1 MNEIVLDIETQT
13 GFGAGGCNNR
23 DMKISLVGIYR
34 YDTDKFESYL
44 EKELNELWPILEHSS
59 RIIGYNLDGFDMP
72 ILNNY
77 YAGDITKIP
86 TLDIMDVIYKEL
98 GFRVKLDHVAKA
110 TLNVGKSGTGLQAVT
125 LFNEGKLE
133 ELKDYCLQDVRL
145 TRDIYEYG
153 KQNEKLHYEN
163 KMGKGEVKV
172 NFTPPENQDH
182 SMNLTL
188 PI

>member
-1 MNEIVLDIETQT
+1 MKEIVLDIETQT
-13 GFGAGGCNNR
+13 GFGAGGRNNR

-34 YDTDKFESYL
+34 YETDTYEAFL
-44 EKELNELWPILEHSS
+44 ENELVNLWPILEHST

-77 YAGDITKIP
+77 YPGDITKIP
-86 TLDIMDVIYKEL
+86 TLDIMDVIYKVL
-98 GFRVKLDHVAKA
+98 GFRVKLDDVAKA
-110 TLNVGKSGTGLQAVT
+110 TLDVGKSGTGLQAVT
-125 LFNEGKLE
+125 LFNEGKIE

-153 KQNEKLHYEN
+153 KQNGKIFYES
-163 KMGKGEVKV
+163 KMSKGEVKI
-172 NFTPPENQDH
+172 NFTPPENQTH